1 MKRQEDSSIPMR
13 QNREQMLKLIAKSF
27 YKELIAYGVNTHE
40 ILSVTE
46 HLLDTL
52 QHKPCRQDG
61 DTEYYN
67 RLFVIGDVRDD
78 WDTAKRLTVQEV
90 CISPM
95 KLDVVPQVVT
105 WLQAPEIRETFYP
118 CFPDS
123 EESLVRYFQTSD
135 REYFSIF
142 YQEELSGII
151 GAENLDIESAK
162 LEMRKLV
169 GDPRMHGKGIGKQAT
184 FLFLYYV
191 FVIRKFKKVY
201 LNTMDINIR
210 NINLNCKFGFEL
222 EGVFLEDAVIQ
233 NKWRDVVRM
242 ALYGPT
248 WLALFS
254 RSDTAHLQD
263 TAAPPYRS
271 VVAPIYY

>member
-1 MKRQEDSSIPMR
+1 MTRQEDSSIPMR

-27 YKELIAYGVNTHE
+27 YKELITYGVNTHE

-46 HLLDTL
+46 HLLDNL
-52 QHKPCRQDG
+52 QQKPCRPDG

-78 WDTAKRLTVQEV
+78 WATAKRLTVQEV

-95 KLDVVPQVVT
+95 KPDIVPQVAT

-118 CFPDS
+118 CFPSS
-123 EESLVRYFQTSD
+123 EKSLVRYFQTSD

-142 YQEELSGII
+142 YQEDLAGII
-151 GAENLDIESAK
+151 GAENLDNESAK

-169 GDPRMHGKGIGKQAT
+169 GDPRMHGKGIGKRAT

-201 LNTMDINIR
+201 LHTMDINIR
-210 NINLNCKFGFEL
+210 NINLNCRFGFEL
-222 EGVFLEDAVIQ
+222 EGVFLEDAMIQ

-242 ALYGPT
+242 ALYGST

-254 RSDTAHLQD
+254 RTDRTHSRGS
-263 TAAPPYRS
+263 AASPYRS
-271 VVAPIYY
+271 IAAPIYY